1 MDAELQAKL
10 AKNEITPAGAE
21 ELRKQLKNQQ
31 ELERSNLTAHL
42 EVEEKEEI
50 HKLDKVLDEEY
61 QDNARNFYKEALVK
75 KLREKGTLSA
85 DKEKELMKKL
95 TSDVEV
101 LGRQIETEEK
111 RQAAGLES
119 KLAERRRRKQQVCSF
134 VLSPVTYYLS
144 SSLSLFS
151 L

>member
-1 MDAELQAKL
+1 MQWKCNHASQYNHNIMAHRSIASSLYHVNHNKNNQTSQLDAELQAKL
-10 AKNEITPAGAE
+10 TKNEITPAGAE

-95 TSDVEV
+95 TSDV
-101 LGRQIETEEK
+101 
-111 RQAAGLES
+111 
-119 KLAERRRRKQQVCSF
+119 
-134 VLSPVTYYLS
+134 
-144 SSLSLFS
+144 
-151 L
+151 